1 MVSTLLSAWRNARV
15 VSGTVG
21 PAQPTRMLLP
31 LSALSARAFSLVI
44 NSELCSL
51 GRKARWPDRH
61 FVCVRLRQ
69 VLVTTT
75 PCGGVLEGTLRR
87 YTPQEACD
95 HIQSVNDAM
104 RRIAQARAPPAAPDD
119 VVPTGGLAE
128 CKCKCN
134 V

>member
-1 MVSTLLSAWRNARV
+1 M
-15 VSGTVG
+15 
-21 PAQPTRMLLP
+21 
-31 LSALSARAFSLVI
+31 
-44 NSELCSL
+44 
-51 GRKARWPDRH
+51 
-61 FVCVRLRQ
+61 RLRQ

-128 CKCKCN
+128 CKCKCKCLIA
-134 V
+134 VVLSRVYAYVYVRDVLVFPAQAHPARVALLDAHQMTLVRATH

>member
-15 VSGTVG
+15 
-21 PAQPTRMLLP
+21 
-31 LSALSARAFSLVI
+31 
-44 NSELCSL
+44 
-51 GRKARWPDRH
+51 
-61 FVCVRLRQ
+61 

-104 RRIAQARAPPAAPDD
+104 RRIAQAHPARVALLDAHQMTLVRA
-119 VVPTGGLAE
+119 TH
-128 CKCKCN
+128 
-134 V
+134 